1 MELLNVYKSI
11 LRFSGLEADADGF
24 VSTVLGDKREPAL
37 INGMRL
43 VLPTDNH
50 LRNNDGQKVIF
61 HPLSE
66 NILRGE
72 SEVISKLTEVINIRL
87 NFTFGI
93 IAQSLLNLVDSPE
106 LHKRLNSSQLSLLI
120 AIKEV
125 DNTTLTNFINVML
138 AGIKSQPSKVF
149 TNIYLNR
156 GGSLGERR
164 YSRVAVVSFPM
175 WKELQE
181 NADTLFGVKIRV
193 KDRDTFKQL
202 FKFVFQS
209 LVNGNEYS
217 RGSDSNT
224 APYLDVLM
232 RSAMGIAA
240 CLNDLLVNYK
250 EFIEDADK
258 LMFDGDWA
266 EAFDRLDDLVPE
278 IRRIPV
284 QAGNE
289 GRHKVGE
296 VVSGKPAQAVVKP
309 ELPSQAAWTPQP
321 PTPPQQPPAP
331 PAPVKTSGGLDFNS
345 VMAANPAMMGVPNQ
359 MPGQMPYMPQ
369 QPNVPRWAMPQ
380 QGYPQQM
387 PPGYPQQMQQMPPG
401 YPQQGYPQQM
411 PPGYPQQMQQMP
423 MQQMSPGYPQQMP
436 PGYPQQMPPG
446 YPQQMQQMPPGYPQQ
461 MPVPQMPVQSYVRP
475 F

>member
-11 LRFSGLEADADGF
+11 LRFSGLEADNDGF
-24 VSTVLGDKREPAL
+24 VSTIIGDKREPAL
-37 INGMRL
+37 VNGLRL
-43 VLPTDNH
+43 VLPTNNH
-50 LRNNDGQKVIF
+50 LRSNDGQKVVF

-72 SEVISKLTEVINIRL
+72 SEVIAKLTEVINIRL

-93 IAQSLLNLVDSPE
+93 VGQSLLNLVDSPD
-106 LHKRLNSSQLSLLI
+106 LHKRLNSTQLALLI

-138 AGIKSQPSKVF
+138 AGIKSQPTKVF

-175 WKELQE
+175 WKELQKGSE
-181 NADTLFGVKIRV
+181 TLFGVKVRV
-193 KDRDTFKQL
+193 KDRETFKQL
-202 FKFVFQS
+202 IKFVFPS
-209 LVNGNEYS
+209 LSEGNEYS

-232 RSAMGIAA
+232 RSAMGLAA
-240 CLNDLLVNYK
+240 CLNDLLVNFRD
-250 EFIEDADK
+250 FIEDADK
-258 LMFDGDWA
+258 LMFDGDWT
-266 EAFDRLDDLVPE
+266 EAFENLEDLVPE

-289 GRHKVGE
+289 GKHKVGE
-296 VVSGKPAQAVVKP
+296 IVANKPSTGVVKP
-309 ELPSQAAWTPQP
+309 ELPAQAPWVPPSQTQPQQAPMQQQTP
-321 PTPPQQPPAP
+321 PTP
-331 PAPVKTSGGLDFNS
+331 VKTAGGLDFNS
-345 VMAANPAMMGVPNQ
+345 VMAANPALAGMPSP

-380 QGYPQQM
+380 QPMPGQMPMQPPMGYPQQM
-387 PPGYPQQMQQMPPG
+387 PMQPMGYPQQPPMG
-401 YPQQGYPQQM
+401 YPQQ
-411 PPGYPQQMQQMP
+411 PPMGFPQQMP
-423 MQQMSPGYPQQMP
+423 MQPMGYPQQP
-436 PGYPQQMPPG
+436 PMGYPQQPMPGQMP
-446 YPQQMQQMPPGYPQQ
+446 MQQG
-461 MPVPQMPVQSYVRP
+461 YVRP